1 MVFSS
6 VIFLFIFLP
15 WTLVIHYFL
24 DPKYRNAFLLIA
36 SLLFYSWGEGL
47 LTILILNS
55 IFINYLAGLLIEHFK
70 YKNLNIARL
79 ILGVFITINVFV
91 LVYYKYFHF
100 IIGNIQKLNVLTD
113 IQVEAIHLPIGISFY
128 TFHIISY
135 LIDVYRKDA
144 ISQKNPFDLGLYIF
158 LFPQLVAG
166 PIIRYKD
173 ISQKI
178 ASRYITGDNFTSGV
192 IRFIRGLAKK
202 MIIANTLA
210 IIADQTFGIPAQEL
224 PVSAAWLGIIC
235 YTMQIYFDFSGYS
248 DMAIGLGK
256 MLGFNFPENFNYPY
270 IATSI
275 RDFWQRWHISLSTWF
290 RDYLYI
296 PLGGNK
302 EGKLKAYRN
311 MFIVFFVTGL
321 WHGASWNFIV
331 WGMFHGCFLAIER
344 AGFGKILQKFPRI
357 IQHVYTM
364 FIVVL
369 AWVSFRADSL
379 SHSFHY
385 IKVLFGYSHSTTYT
399 TLARLDSYTIIILVA
414 SFIFCTNI
422 RDFTEKAVTVKLE
435 RNYSLSFNNVYIA
448 LRYSCYIILF
458 VFCATEL
465 AQNNYN
471 PFIYFRF

>member
-15 WTLVIHYFL
+15 WTLVVHYFL
-24 DPKYRNAFLLIA
+24 NPKYRNGFLLIS

-55 IFINYLAGLLIEHFK
+55 IFINYLGGLLIEYFK
-70 YKNLNIARL
+70 QKNAGVAKL
-79 ILGVFITINVFV
+79 ILGTFILLNVLV
-91 LVYYKYFHF
+91 LVYYKYFGF
-100 IIGNIQKLNVLTD
+100 IIGNIQQLHVLTS
-113 IQVEAIHLPIGISFY
+113 VTLSPIHLPIGISFY

-144 ISQKNPFDLGLYIF
+144 VSQKNPFDLGLYIF

-178 ASRYITGDNFTSGV
+178 ANRFIIGEDFTKGA

-202 MIIANTLA
+202 MIIANTVA
-210 IIADQTFGIPAQEL
+210 IIADQAFGMNTQDIPSS
-224 PVSAAWLGIIC
+224 VAWLGIIC

-270 IATSI
+270 IASSI

-302 EGKLKAYRN
+302 VGKLKAYRN
-311 MFIVFFVTGL
+311 LFIVFFVTGL

-344 AGFGKILQKFPRI
+344 LGFNKILLKMPRF
-357 IQHVYTM
+357 IQHMYT
-364 FIVVL
+364 ILVVVI
-369 AWVSFRADSL
+369 AWVFFRADSL
-379 SHSFHY
+379 HY
-385 IKVLFGYSHSTTYT
+385 ALGYLKAMFGFSHSTNYIAVAQFDTYV
-399 TLARLDSYTIIILVA
+399 LFMLIVSIV
-414 SFIFCTNI
+414 FCTNL
-422 RDFTEKAVTVKLE
+422 RDLVEKTLVIQLE
-435 RNYSLSFNNVYIA
+435 KMHLYVANVYA
-448 LRYSCYIILF
+448 VLRYASYMLLFLFCII
-458 VFCATEL
+458 EL

>member
-24 DPKYRNAFLLIA
+24 NPNYRNIFLLLA
-36 SLLFYSWGEGL
+36 SLLFYAWGEGL
-47 LTILILNS
+47 LTLLIISS
-55 IFINYLAGLLIEHFK
+55 IFINYLAGLVIDYCKTRDNGWAKTVLGGFIAVNVLVLLYFK
-70 YKNLNIARL
+70 YFIFFVANLQ
-79 ILGVFITINVFV
+79 V
-91 LVYYKYFHF
+91 LHMLP
-100 IIGNIQKLNVLTD
+100 QREL
-113 IQVEAIHLPIGISFY
+113 EPMHLPIGISFY

-135 LIDVYRKDA
+135 LIDVYRRDA
-144 ISQKNPFDLGLYIF
+144 VSQKNPFNLGLYIF

-178 ASRYITGDNFTSGV
+178 ASRIIIGEDFTKGA

-202 MIIANTLA
+202 MIIANAAALV
-210 IIADQTFGIPAQEL
+210 ADKAFGVSPADL
-224 PVSAAWLGIIC
+224 PLSVAWAGIFC
-235 YTMQIYFDFSGYS
+235 YTLQIYFDFSGYS

-270 IATSI
+270 IARSI

-302 EGKLKAYRN
+302 EGNLKAYRN
-311 MFIVFFVTGL
+311 MFIVFFVTGF
-321 WHGASWNFIV
+321 WHGSSWNFIV
-331 WGMFHGCFLAIER
+331 WGLFHGCFLALER
-344 AGFGKILQKFPRI
+344 MGWGKILARCPGI
-357 IQHVYTM
+357 LQHTYTLL
-364 FIVVL
+364 IVMI
-369 AWVSFRADSL
+369 AWVFFRADSL
-379 SHSFHY
+379 EHALHYLKIMFTGSHSSNYMALSYMDTYMMF
-385 IKVLFGYSHSTTYT
+385 VLAIG
-399 TLARLDSYTIIILVA
+399 IIF
-414 SFIFCTNI
+414 STNI
-422 RDFTEKAVTVKLE
+422 RKFLENFISDWLNKRNAVVTNTYAVMQ
-435 RNYSLSFNNVYIA
+435 YA
-448 LRYSCYIILF
+448 CYLF
-458 VFCATEL
+458 LFLLCTLEL

>member
-15 WTLVIHYFL
+15 WTLLIHYFL
-24 DPKYRNAFLLIA
+24 EPRYRNVFLLLV

-47 LTILILNS
+47 LTILIVIS
-55 IFINYLAGLLIEHFK
+55 IFINYLGGLLIDYFKEKDLRLSKFLLSFFICLNVLVLIYFK
-70 YKNLNIARL
+70 YFN
-79 ILGVFITINVFV
+79 
-91 LVYYKYFHF
+91 F
-100 IIGNIQKLNVLTD
+100 IIGNLQQLNLFKGTAFT
-113 IQVEAIHLPIGISFY
+113 EIHLPIGISFY

-135 LIDVYRKDA
+135 LIDVYRRSA
-144 ISQKNPFDLGLYIF
+144 VSQKNPFDLGLYIF

-178 ASRYITGDNFTSGV
+178 ASRFIIAEDFTKGL

-202 MIIANTLA
+202 MIIANTVA
-210 IIADQTFGIPAQEL
+210 VIADQSFSQDPATL
-224 PVSAAWLGIIC
+224 SASVAWFGIIC
-235 YTMQIYFDFSGYS
+235 YTLQIYFDFSGYS

-256 MLGFNFPENFNYPY
+256 MMGFNFPENFNYPY
-270 IATSI
+270 MANSI
-275 RDFWQRWHISLSTWF
+275 REFWQRWHISLSTWF

-302 EGKLKAYRN
+302 EGKLRTYRN

-331 WGMFHGCFLAIER
+331 WGMLHGLFLAFER
-344 AGFGKILQKFPRI
+344 LGLGYLLSRLPRFF
-357 IQHVYTM
+357 QHVYTL
-364 FIVVL
+364 FIVVI
-369 AWVSFRADSL
+369 AWVFFRADNL
-379 SHSFHY
+379 TYAIDY
-385 IKVLFGYSHSTTYT
+385 IKALGGFSKAINYT
-399 TLARLDSYTIIILVA
+399 PLMHVDYYMLVVFFA
-414 SFIFCTNI
+414 ALIFSTNI
-422 RDFTEKAVTVKLE
+422 RAHFEVWIRNKLS
-435 RNYSLSFNNVYIA
+435 RINTLLLNSYAFGLYFSYIG
-448 LRYSCYIILF
+448 LF
-458 VFCATEL
+458 VYSAIEL

>member
-6 VIFLFIFLP
+6 AIFLFVFLP

-24 DPKYRNAFLLIA
+24 NPQYRNVFLLLA

-55 IFINYLAGLLIEHFK
+55 IFVNYLAGLLIGY
-70 YKNLNIARL
+70 YKQTNERAARLVLGSFITLNILVL
-79 ILGVFITINVFV
+79 I
-91 LVYYKYFHF
+91 YYKYFNF
-100 IIGNIQKLNVLTD
+100 IIGNLQEINLFTD
-113 IQVEAIHLPIGISFY
+113 VRLDPLHLPIGISFY

-135 LIDVYRKDA
+135 LIDVYRRDA

-178 ASRYITGDNFTSGV
+178 ASRFIEGSDFTKGV

-202 MIIANTLA
+202 MVIANTLA
-210 IIADQTFGIPAQEL
+210 IIADHTFNNPVTEIPT
-224 PVSAAWLGIIC
+224 PVAWLSILC
-235 YTMQIYFDFSGYS
+235 YTLQIYFDFSGYS

-256 MLGFNFPENFNYPY
+256 MLGFNFPENFNHPY

-302 EGKLKAYRN
+302 KGKMKAYRN
-311 MFIVFFVTGL
+311 MFIVFFVTGF
-321 WHGASWNFIV
+321 WHGANWTFIV
-331 WGMFHGCFLAIER
+331 WGLFHGCFLALER
-344 AGFGKILQKFPRI
+344 MGLGNLLERMPRI
-357 IQHVYTM
+357 FRHAYTL
-364 FIVVL
+364 FVVMI
-369 AWVSFRADSL
+369 AWVFFRADTMTYAIGYLKALAGL
-379 SHSFHY
+379 SASTNY
-385 IKVLFGYSHSTTYT
+385 LVLAEF
-399 TLARLDSYTIIILVA
+399 DSYTLLILPLAIICCTDIRSFLEKVTLRFSERSGALSNAYVATRYISYIL
-414 SFIFCTNI
+414 
-422 RDFTEKAVTVKLE
+422 
-435 RNYSLSFNNVYIA
+435 
-448 LRYSCYIILF
+448 LF
-458 VFCATEL
+458 VYCVMEL